1 MISYLLGQFI
11 FKSKN
16 KIYYLILYTF
26 LVVSLLV
33 YFKYG
38 NFFLQNLEGLSEIV
52 LPIGISFY
60 LFQSIYY
67 LIDIYKGK
75 IIPTK
80 FINYFF
86 FIIFFPQII
95 SGPILRA
102 KQFMPQIEKKFAV
115 FSYNNF
121 KKGILLIIWGYFLKT
136 GLADNA
142 FVYTDRHLL
151 SPLQSNSITLLIS
164 IFFYGMQIYADF
176 FGYTLIAIGISKIV
190 GLHIPANLINPMVQK
205 IFRIFGDDGTFLY
218 QDFLEIIYTFPW
230 VEIKS

>member
-1 MISYLLGQFI
+1 M
-11 FKSKN
+11 
-16 KIYYLILYTF
+16 
-26 LVVSLLV
+26 
-33 YFKYG
+33 
-38 NFFLQNLEGLSEIV
+38 
-52 LPIGISFY
+52 
-60 LFQSIYY
+60 
-67 LIDIYKGK
+67 
-75 IIPTK
+75 
-80 FINYFF
+80 
-86 FIIFFPQII
+86 
-95 SGPILRA
+95 RA

-190 GLHIPANLINPMVQK
+190 GLHIPANFNKPYGAK
-205 IFRIFGDDGTFLY
+205 NF
-218 QDFLEIIYTFPW
+218 QDFWRRWHISLSRFFRDYLYIPMGGNKILGGHLTVLIVMTIAGAWHGSSIFIIWGFAHGAL
-230 VEIKS
+230 IIIGGFFQNF

>member
-60 LFQSIYY
+60 LFQSISY

-102 KQFMPQIEKKFAV
+102 KQFMPQIEKV
-115 FSYNNF
+115 YSFSYNNF
-121 KKGILLIIWGYFLKT
+121 LKGYFYNL
-136 GLADNA
+136 G
-142 FVYTDRHLL
+142 
-151 SPLQSNSITLLIS
+151 
-164 IFFYGMQIYADF
+164 IFFKNWF
-176 FGYTLIAIGISKIV
+176 S
-190 GLHIPANLINPMVQK
+190 
-205 IFRIFGDDGTFLY
+205 R
-218 QDFLEIIYTFPW
+218 
-230 VEIKS
+230 